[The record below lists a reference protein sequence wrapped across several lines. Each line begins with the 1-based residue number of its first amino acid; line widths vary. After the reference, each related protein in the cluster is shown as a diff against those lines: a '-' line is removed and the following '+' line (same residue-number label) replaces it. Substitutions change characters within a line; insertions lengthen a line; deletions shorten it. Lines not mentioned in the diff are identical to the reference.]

1 MRTWPFFS
9 YFFRYVL
16 RAKTRQKL
24 LFIAVTGLFLSAFS
38 LLVIQGIMGGLQKG
52 LIARSKN
59 VHGSHLII
67 FKEVTAESLRDLKDV
82 LRKEAIPF
90 YSELEVEVMIKY
102 KNFVAP
108 AKLHGIDIEDE
119 RPAFLA
125 EKDFTGLVMGSEL
138 ASKIKAQFLDDI
150 QVIAPGVTDSLMGE
164 EVPRFIS
171 ENLSDYLYTELSEVD
186 DFEVWSRSSMV
197 QNLIRKNG
205 INQIRLFGEV
215 TDKVFEK
222 ITKIETATP
231 FRILSWEK
239 MNESLVWSLNLE
251 TKVMLFLFISMSF
264 LVAIAI
270 TSGLL
275 IFYSKI
281 IKDLMSFWILGMS
294 QKKLV
299 NLCFKF
305 TLVLSGITVIAGGI
319 FGHITL
325 KLLEKF
331 GHELMP
337 DIFVE
342 RQLPVHLDFSH
353 IVISLFIPFSISLI
367 FSYFSF
373 VNFRK
378 ENQSFVSIVRS
389 LG

>member
-1 MRTWPFFS
+1 VRSWPFFN
-9 YFFRYVL
+9 YFFHYVL
-16 RAKTRQKL
+16 KAKTRQRL
-24 LFIAVTGLFLSAFS
+24 LFIAVVGLFLSAFS

-59 VHGSHLII
+59 VHGSYLIVFQEI
-67 FKEVTAESLRDLKDV
+67 TAESLRDLKDV
-82 LRKEAIPF
+82 LRKEAVPF

-108 AKLHGIDIEDE
+108 AKLHGIDLEDE
-119 RPAFLA
+119 RPSFLS

-138 ASKIKAQFLDDI
+138 ASKIKAQFLDDV
-150 QVIAPGVTDSLMGE
+150 QVIAPGVTDTLMGE

-171 ENLSDYLYTELSEVD
+171 ENLSDYLHSELSEVD
-186 DFEVWSRSSMV
+186 DLEMWSRSTMV
-197 QNLIRKNG
+197 QNLLRKNG
-205 INQIRLFGEV
+205 INQIRLFGEIPQNV
-215 TDKVFEK
+215 LDK
-222 ITKIETATP
+222 ISKIETTTP

-251 TKVMLFLFISMSF
+251 TKVMLFLFISMSL

-299 NLCFKF
+299 NLCFRF
-305 TLVLSGITVIAGGI
+305 TLILSGITVIVGGI

-325 KLLEKF
+325 KLLERF

-353 IVISLFIPFSISLI
+353 IVISLFIPFGISLI

>member
-1 MRTWPFFS
+1 MRSWPFFN
-9 YFFRYVL
+9 YFFHYVL
-16 RAKTRQKL
+16 KAKTRQRL
-24 LFIAVTGLFLSAFS
+24 LFIAVVGLFLSAFS

-59 VHGSHLII
+59 VHGSHLIVFQEI
-67 FKEVTAESLRDLKDV
+67 TSESLRDLKDV
-82 LRKEAIPF
+82 LRKEAVPF

-108 AKLHGIDIEDE
+108 AKLHGIDLEDE
-119 RPAFLA
+119 RPSFLS

-138 ASKIKAQFLDDI
+138 ASKIKAQFLDDV

-171 ENLSDYLYTELSEVD
+171 ENLSDYLHSELSEVD
-186 DFEVWSRSSMV
+186 DLEMWSRSTMV
-197 QNLIRKNG
+197 QNLLRKNG
-205 INQIRLFGEV
+205 INQIRLFGDIPQNIL
-215 TDKVFEK
+215 DK
-222 ITKIETATP
+222 ISKIETVTP

-251 TKVMLFLFISMSF
+251 TKVMLFLFISMSL

-299 NLCFKF
+299 NLCFRF
-305 TLVLSGITVIAGGI
+305 TLILSGITVIVGGI

-325 KLLEKF
+325 KLLERF

>member
-1 MRTWPFFS
+1 VRSWPFFN
-9 YFFRYVL
+9 YFFHYVL
-16 RAKTRQKL
+16 KAKTRQRL
-24 LFIAVTGLFLSAFS
+24 LFIAVVGLFLSAFS

-59 VHGSHLII
+59 VHGSHLIVFQEI
-67 FKEVTAESLRDLKDV
+67 TSESLRDLKDV
-82 LRKEAIPF
+82 LRKEAVPF

-108 AKLHGIDIEDE
+108 AKLHGIDLEDE
-119 RPAFLA
+119 RPSFLS

-138 ASKIKAQFLDDI
+138 ASKIKAQFLDDV

-171 ENLSDYLYTELSEVD
+171 ENLSDYLHSELSEVD
-186 DFEVWSRSSMV
+186 DLEMWSRSTMV
-197 QNLIRKNG
+197 QNLLRKNG
-205 INQIRLFGEV
+205 INQIRLFGDIPQNIL
-215 TDKVFEK
+215 DK
-222 ITKIETATP
+222 ISKIETVTP

-251 TKVMLFLFISMSF
+251 TKVMLFLFISMSL

-299 NLCFKF
+299 NLCFRF
-305 TLVLSGITVIAGGI
+305 TLILSGITVIVGGI

-325 KLLEKF
+325 KLLERF